1 MEWWGLNR
9 NYVVLESELYYSPKQ
24 YLCRVLS
31 ISIKKSSLYRWWCF
45 MLLHLAFCYEWG
57 SITTRWLFFRD
68 KLRKQNVSKSAEFGL
83 SQLNCS
89 STTTDGLTAT
99 TPSPST
105 LPWAI
110 IILPPHLT
118 FSPGSHPS
126 CFSPAVSPQST
137 LLIYFTRP
145 WSHIWTV
152 LSLERQWP

>member
-1 MEWWGLNR
+1 MRIFRHQEYGFTLMKHLNSICAECSVSVSKSPH
-9 NYVVLESELYYSPKQ
+9 YTDDDASCCCILLFATSEVPSQ
-24 YLCRVLS
+24 HVGC
-31 ISIKKSSLYRWWCF
+31 
-45 MLLHLAFCYEWG
+45 
-57 SITTRWLFFRD
+57 FFRD